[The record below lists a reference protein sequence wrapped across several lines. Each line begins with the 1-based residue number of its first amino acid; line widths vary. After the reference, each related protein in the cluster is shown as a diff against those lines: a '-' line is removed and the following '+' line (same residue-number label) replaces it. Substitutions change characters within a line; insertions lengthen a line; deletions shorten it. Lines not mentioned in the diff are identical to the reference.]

1 MLLTADRLGHA
12 FPGAQPL
19 FDNLSFRVGPG
30 VPTAVVGPSGSGKS
44 TLLSIVAGWQE
55 PSRGVVTR
63 HEVTTV
69 YWVFQNPLGVAR
81 RTALDHVVLPLLA
94 QGLDRRAAEEQAR
107 GVLAGFG
114 LAEVAGRRFRQLS
127 GGEAQRLMLARAVTT
142 RPDLLLVDEPTAQ
155 LDLGTARAV
164 NDVLARIADS
174 GAIVLVA
181 THDPS
186 TRDACSAV
194 IDLAEAHDAARATW

>member
-1 MLLTADRLGHA
+1 MLLTAERLGHA
-12 FPGAQPL
+12 FPGTGPL
-19 FDNLSFRVGPG
+19 FEELSFQVRPG
-30 VPTAVVGPSGSGKS
+30 TPTAVVGPSGAGKS

-55 PSRGVVTR
+55 PTAGTVTR
-63 HEVTTV
+63 QGISTV
-69 YWVFQNPLGVAR
+69 CWVFQNPHGVAR

-94 QGLDRRAAEEQAR
+94 QGLGRHEAEASGR
-107 GVLAGFG
+107 DIMALFG
-114 LAEVAGRRFRQLS
+114 LLDLGNRQFRQLS
-127 GGEAQRLMLARAVTT
+127 GGEAQRLMLARAVAT

-155 LDLGTARAV
+155 LDLVTARTV
-164 NDVLARIADS
+164 NEVLAGISHS

-194 IDLAEAHDAARATW
+194 LDLTETHAATTAAL